1 MKARLLML
9 LMALSLTGYGQSL
22 LTGKVTDEK
31 GEGLP
36 GVSILI
42 KGSTSGVISDADGQF
57 VIREMPADGAL
68 IVSFIGYATQ
78 EVNVSGK
85 TNVTITMVADAKAL
99 DEVVVIGYGTS
110 TVKELTGSLSTVKGA
125 DLMAMN
131 NVRVDQ
137 ALQGKMAGVQ
147 VSAASG
153 SPGSSVNIRIRGLT
167 TNGDNNPLILVD
179 GIPYASNEGLNALSP
194 ADIESITVLKDAAA
208 GIYGVRAANGVV
220 IITTKQ
226 GKKNTKPVLDFST
239 YIGVQETMKKM
250 DVLDATEFAILKN
263 EMYAAAGLTPPYANT
278 NLGKGTDWQDEVFG
292 QAPIQ
297 NYNLS
302 LTGGSENTTYSLGG
316 SYLNQEGIV
325 GGEKASYKRYN
336 GRLNFTLDILKNLK
350 LQNVLLYTNE
360 KRHTLSENVISSV
373 LYNAINASP
382 IASVKTD
389 GRYTYLDEVNDLI
402 NPIAQMANTFNET
415 GVNKIFGK
423 QELQYQITSDFEL
436 IGRAGYSYAL
446 VDFKS
451 FSPLVYYGAGKPQ
464 NTAINEDLDPVIT
477 TIGGQPT
484 PILNS
489 VTESRT
495 TYFDYNLE
503 AFLNYNKTF
512 GEDHKVRGTLGTS
525 LVSSQ
530 NKNLSGTAFNV
541 PYNENTY
548 ADISLTD
555 NTNLMNNTYSG
566 QGINRLQS
574 FFLRGEYGYKNKY
587 LVSAVIRRDGSTN
600 FGPNNRFGYFPS
612 ASAAWV
618 ISEEG
623 FFNSSIL
630 DFVKFRA
637 SYGVIGNDK
646 IQPFAWRALLGGEA
660 VYPFNDQLLNGRA
673 AGLLGNPDL
682 KWETTH
688 QTNIGFDL
696 NLLQSKLAI
705 TTDFYIKK
713 TFDLLY
719 QPEISG
725 VLGTAG
731 AGSAPPFVNGGDVR
745 NRGFEFFIEYNDKVG
760 EDFTYSVSYNLTT
773 IDNEIT
779 KLPVE
784 FRDNG
789 SFSVGGG
796 AASREQVGV
805 AFGSFYGYET
815 QGVYQTAEQITS
827 RGVTQEGAVPGDLIY
842 RDRDNNGVINLDD
855 RTFIGSPVPGAI
867 MGINLNAGFKGID
880 FGVTLYASVGNEILR
895 NYERQQPLANML
907 DYRIDRWTGPGS
919 TNEHPRITAGTNGNN
934 VLSDYFIEDGSFL
947 RIKNIQLG
955 YSLPSELISKAKMRQ
970 LRIYVAV
977 NNLATFTKYKGFD
990 PDFSSNNPLVSGIDM
1005 GYYPQARTMMAGLN
1019 LTF

>member
-9 LMALSLTGYGQSL
+9 LMALSLTGYGQGL
-22 LTGKVTDEK
+22 LTGRVTDEN
-31 GEGLP
+31 GASLP

-42 KGSTSGVISDADGQF
+42 KGSTSGVISDADGKFTIQ
-57 VIREMPADGAL
+57 EMPADGVI
-68 IVSFIGYATQ
+68 IVSFIGYLTQ
-78 EVNVSGK
+78 EVNVAGK
-85 TNVTITMVADAKAL
+85 TTVDIQLATDTKSL

-110 TVKELTGSLSTVKGA
+110 TVKELTGSLSTAKGA

-131 NVRVDQ
+131 NVRIDQ

-147 VSAASG
+147 ISSASG

-167 TNGDNNPLILVD
+167 TNGDNNPLVLVD
-179 GIPYASNEGLNALSP
+179 GIPYASNEGLNALNP
-194 ADIESITVLKDAAA
+194 ADVESITVLKDAAA

-226 GKKNTKPVLDFST
+226 GKKNSKPVLDFST
-239 YIGVQETMKKM
+239 YYGVQETMKKM
-250 DVLDATEFAILKN
+250 NVLDAREFAILKN
-263 EMYAAAGLTPPYANT
+263 EMYAAAGLTPPYSNV
-278 NLGKGTDWQDEVFG
+278 NLGKGTDWQDEVF
-292 QAPIQ
+292 QQSPIQ
-297 NYNLS
+297 SYNLS
-302 LTGGSENTTYSLGG
+302 LTGGSQNNTYSIGG

-325 GGEKASYKRYN
+325 GGDKASYKRYN
-336 GRLNFTLDILKNLK
+336 GRINFTTDILKNLK
-350 LQNVLLYTNE
+350 FQNVLLYTNE
-360 KRHTLSENVISSV
+360 QRHTLSENVISSV

-389 GRYTYLDEVNDLI
+389 GRYTYLEEVNDLI
-402 NPIAQMANTFNET
+402 NPLAQMANTFNET

-423 QELQYQITSDFEL
+423 QELQYQINNDFEL

-464 NTAINEDLDPVIT
+464 NTALNEDLDPVMT

-512 GEDHKVRGTLGTS
+512 GQDHKVKGTFGMS
-525 LVSSQ
+525 LVSSE
-530 NKNLSGTAFNV
+530 NKNLSGTAYNV
-541 PYNENTY
+541 PYNQNTY
-548 ADISLTD
+548 ADIALTD
-555 NTNLMNNTYSG
+555 NTNLMNNTSSG

-574 FFLRGEYGYKNKY
+574 FFLRGEYGYKDRY
-587 LVSAVIRRDGSTN
+587 LISAVIRRDGSTN

-623 FFNSSIL
+623 FFNSEFF
-630 DFVKFRA
+630 DFLKFRA

-688 QTNIGFDL
+688 QTNIGLDL
-696 NLLQSKLAI
+696 NMMQGKLAI

-745 NRGFEFFIEYNDKVG
+745 NRGFEFLIEYNDKIG

-773 IDNEIT
+773 INNEIT

-796 AASREQVGV
+796 SASREQVGV

-815 QGVYQTAEQITS
+815 EGVYQTTEEITS
-827 RGVTQEGAVPGDLIY
+827 RGVTQAGAVPGDLIY
-842 RDRDNNGVINLDD
+842 RDRDNSGTIDLND
-855 RTFIGSPVPGAI
+855 RTFLGSPVPAAI
-867 MGINLNAGFKGID
+867 MGINLNAGFKGFD

-907 DYRIDRWTGPGS
+907 DYRIDRWTGSGS
-919 TNEHPRITAGTNGNN
+919 TNEHPRITAGENGNN

-955 YSLPSELISKAKMRQ
+955 YSLPSKWISKAKMSQ
-970 LRIYVAV
+970 LRVYVAV

-1005 GYYPQARTMMAGLN
+1005 GYYPQARTIMGGLN

>member
-9 LMALSLTGYGQSL
+9 LMALSLTSYGQGL
-22 LTGKVTDEK
+22 LTGRVTDDK

-42 KGSTSGVISDADGQF
+42 KGASAGSITDADGKFTIQEIQPDAVLVVSYIGF
-57 VIREMPADGAL
+57 VTRE
-68 IVSFIGYATQ
+68 I
-78 EVNVSGK
+78 NVGGRSNIDIQLE
-85 TNVTITMVADAKAL
+85 TDVTSL
-99 DEVVVIGYGTS
+99 DEVVVIGYGTA

-125 DLMAMN
+125 DLVSMN
-131 NVRVDQ
+131 NVRIDQ

-147 VSAASG
+147 ISSASG

-167 TNGDNNPLILVD
+167 TNGDNNPLVLVD
-179 GIPYASNEGLNALSP
+179 GIPYASNEGLNAISP
-194 ADIESITVLKDAAA
+194 ADIESVTVLKDAAA

-226 GKKNTKPVLDFST
+226 GKRNSKPVLDFST
-239 YIGVQETMKKM
+239 YYGVQQTMKKLN
-250 DVLDATEFAILKN
+250 VLDATEFAILKN
-263 EMYAAAGLTPPYANT
+263 EMYAAGGLTPPYNNV
-278 NLGKGTDWQDEVFG
+278 NLGKGTDWQDEVFE
-292 QAPIQ
+292 QSPIQ
-297 NYNLS
+297 SYNLS
-302 LTGGSENTTYSLGG
+302 LSGGSENSTYSLGG
-316 SYLNQEGIV
+316 SYLDQKGIV
-325 GGEKASYKRYN
+325 GGDKARYTRYN
-336 GRLNFTLDILKNLK
+336 ARLNFTFDILKNLK

-382 IASVKTD
+382 IASVKT
-389 GRYTYLDEVNDLI
+389 GNRFTYLDEVNDLI

-423 QELQYQITSDFEL
+423 QELQYQINSDFEL
-436 IGRAGYSYAL
+436 IGRAGYSYAS
-446 VDFKS
+446 VDYKS

-464 NTAINEDLDPVIT
+464 NTALNEDLDPVIT

-484 PILNS
+484 PIMNS
-489 VTESRT
+489 VTESQS

-512 GEDHKVRGTLGTS
+512 GQDHKVKATLGTS
-525 LVSSQ
+525 FVNQ
-530 NKNLSGTAFNV
+530 ENKNLSGTAYNV
-541 PYNENTY
+541 PYNQYTY

-555 NTNLMNNTYSG
+555 NTNLMNNTSSG
-566 QGINRLQS
+566 QGITRLQS
-574 FFLRGEYGYKNKY
+574 FFLRGEYGYKNRY
-587 LVSAVIRRDGSTN
+587 LVSAVIRRDGSSN

-612 ASAAWV
+612 VSAAWV

-623 FFNSSIL
+623 FFNSEL
-630 DFVKFRA
+630 FDFVKFRA

-696 NLLQSKLAI
+696 NLLQGKIGI
-705 TTDFYIKK
+705 TTDYYIKK

-745 NRGFEFFIEYNDKVG
+745 NRGFEFLIEYNDKIG
-760 EDFTYSVSYNLTT
+760 ESFTYGISYNLTT

-779 KLPVE
+779 SLPVE

-805 AFGSFYGYET
+805 AFGSFYGYQTE
-815 QGVYQTAEQITS
+815 GVYQTSEEIAS
-827 RGVTQEGAVPGDLIY
+827 RGVLQEGAVPGDLIY
-842 RDRDNNGVINLDD
+842 KDRSGNGVIGLED
-855 RTFIGSPVPGAI
+855 RTFIGSPVPTAI
-867 MGINLNAGFKGID
+867 MGINLTAGFKGFD
-880 FGVTLYASVGNEILR
+880 FGASLYASVGNEILR

-907 DYRIDRWTGPGS
+907 DYRINRWTGSGS

-947 RIKNIQLG
+947 RIRNIQLG
-955 YSLPSELISKAKMRQ
+955 YSLPSSLISKAKMRQ
-970 LRIYVAV
+970 LRVYVAV
-977 NNLATFTKYKGFD
+977 NNLATFTRYKGFD
-990 PDFSSNNPLVSGIDM
+990 PDFSSNSPLVSGIDM